1 MAIDSARLDPNRYIV
16 LVSGPGLGAVIPPAR
31 SPGMVALEG
40 HLLLPADVPRAHVT
54 EETHCESSKTC
65 SFIIQSYSRHGQVVD
80 HNKARFKARLVGPA
94 VTDATVTSV
103 GGGTYNVSYIA
114 HDVGQYKIE
123 IVLLTVEGSSGLHC
137 AEPQYLHAF
146 CLAVSVKA
154 HAPRYRGERPEKYVE
169 QHIQQMFDPDSKSFI
184 NEI

>member
-123 IVLLTVEGSSGLHC
+123 IVLLTVEGTGSAPDFIVQSPNTYMRSALLFRSKHMLHVI
-137 AEPQYLHAF
+137 AARGQKNTWNNISNK
-146 CLAVSVKA
+146 CLTLTAKVS
-154 HAPRYRGERPEKYVE
+154 
-169 QHIQQMFDPDSKSFI
+169 
-184 NEI
+184 